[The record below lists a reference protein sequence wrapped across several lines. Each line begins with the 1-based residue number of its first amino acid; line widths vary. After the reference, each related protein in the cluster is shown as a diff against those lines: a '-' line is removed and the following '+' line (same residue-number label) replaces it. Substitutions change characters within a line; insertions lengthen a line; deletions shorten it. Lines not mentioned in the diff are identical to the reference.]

1 MFSEII
7 RVKNSGFDE
16 MNLGQKQTVE
26 MKLLQRQEH
35 WGGGEYELSAGNK
48 VDFNQLKGDKT

>member
-1 MFSEII
+1 
-7 RVKNSGFDE
+7 